1 MSLYNELKRRNVLRV
16 GAAYVVAAWLII
28 QVVETIFPAFGFGDA
43 AIRVVV
49 IVLAIAFIPSLVLSW
64 VFEITP
70 EGMKREVDVV
80 RDDSTTF
87 VTGKRID
94 RIIMVLMVLALGYFA
109 FDKFVLD
116 PARDDQ
122 IVETAHQ
129 EGRSEALVE
138 SYGDKSIAVL
148 AFVNMSDDASNEYF
162 SDGISEE
169 LLNLLAKIPELRVTS
184 RTSAFSYKGKDLKL
198 TEVARELN
206 VAHILEGSVRK
217 AGNQVRITVQL
228 IEARSDT
235 HLWSETYDRRLD
247 DIFAIQDEIA
257 AEVVAQ
263 LRVTLLGAIPTVE
276 ETDPKAYALYLQAR
290 HLVYQLTPENMARAA
305 TLYQQALAISPD
317 YAAAWTGLSI
327 MYTHQA
333 DMGLGPNDESYNLAR
348 EAAEKALAVN
358 PEYAPGHARLG
369 WITMI
374 YDGDLAAAARHY
386 DRALALA
393 PTDFDI
399 LNGAAFLAQCLG
411 HLDVAIALGEYLVTL
426 DPVNPT
432 GYFRLGWIYR
442 FAGRLDDT
450 ITSFRTLLTLSPGFI
465 SGQYQIGVAL
475 LLKGDPQAALEA
487 MEAESS
493 EHYRLRGLVMVY
505 HALDR
510 AVESNDA
517 LTRLIEQNPKGAF
530 TIAYVLAYRGEVD
543 SAFAWLDKAVEYNN
557 PSLSFIAA
565 DPMFAILHDDPRWL
579 LFMESIGK
587 SPEQLAAIEFEVTLL
602 RLPADASQNS
612 VPNPGVN

>member
-1 MSLYNELKRRNVLRV
+1 MLITTKVTGNPMSLFNELKRRNVIRV
-16 GAAYVVAAWLII
+16 AMAYVVAAWLII
-28 QVVETIFPAFGFGDA
+28 QVVETILPAFGYSDVA
-43 AIRVVV
+43 LRYIV
-49 IVLAIAFIPSLVLSW
+49 IVLAVAFIPTLVLSW

-70 EGMKREVDVV
+70 EGLKREVDVTSETSIT
-80 RDDSTTF
+80 RF
-87 VTGKRID
+87 TGKKLD
-94 RIIMVLMVLALGYFA
+94 RIIMVLLALALGYFA

-116 PARDDQ
+116 PVEDVQ
-122 IVETAHQ
+122 IAESAHQ
-129 EGRSEALVE
+129 EGRSEAFTE

-148 AFVNMSDDASNEYF
+148 PFVNMSSDPEQEYF

-169 LLNLLAKIPELRVTS
+169 PLNLLAKIPELRVIS
-184 RTSAFSYKGKDLKL
+184 RSSSFSFKGKDFD
-198 TEVARELN
+198 TPTIAAQLN

-217 AGNQVRITVQL
+217 AGNLVRITVQL

-235 HLWSETYDRRLD
+235 HLWSETYDRTLD

-263 LRVTLLGAIPTVE
+263 LKVALLGAVPTVE

-290 HLVYQLTPENMARAA
+290 HLVNQLTPESMARAV

-327 MYTHQA
+327 MYTHGA
-333 DMGLGPNDESYNLAR
+333 DLGLGPYDEGYNLAR

-374 YDGDLAAAARHY
+374 HDGDLAAAARYY
-386 DRALALA
+386 DRVLALA
-393 PTDFDI
+393 PPDSDF

-411 HLDVAIALGEYLVTL
+411 QLDVAIALGEYLVSL

-450 ITSFRTLLTLSPGFI
+450 IASFRTLLSLSPGFI
-465 SGQYQIGVAL
+465 SGQYQIGLAL
-475 LLKGDPQAALEA
+475 LLKGDLQAALEA
-487 MEAESS
+487 MESESS
-493 EHYRLRGLVMVY
+493 EHYRLRGLAMVY
-505 HALDR
+505 HTLGR
-510 AVESNDA
+510 AAESNAA
-517 LTRLIEQNPKGAF
+517 LAELIEKDPKEAF
-530 TIAYVLAYRGEVD
+530 TIAYVLAYRGEAER
-543 SAFAWLDKAVEYNN
+543 AFTWLNKAAEYNT

-565 DPMFAILHDDPRWL
+565 EPMFSILHDDPRWL
-579 LFMESIGK
+579 PFMESIGK
-587 SPEQLAAIEFEVTLL
+587 SPEQLAAIEFEVTL
-602 RLPADASQNS
+602 PE
-612 VPNPGVN
+612 